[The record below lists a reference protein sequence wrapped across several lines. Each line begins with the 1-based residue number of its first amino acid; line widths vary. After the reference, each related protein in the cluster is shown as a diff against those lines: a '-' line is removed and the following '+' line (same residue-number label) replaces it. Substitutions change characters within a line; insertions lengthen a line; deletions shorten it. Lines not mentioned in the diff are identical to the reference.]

1 MLKQS
6 LVQEKLSDLSNGSI
20 AAAAAN
26 SLAATDL
33 DGKPDVAKRM
43 TTNRIKLNAV
53 QSSASSI
60 LLSNRFNTSATLG
73 RHFRN
78 NTTAYESN
86 TGNINYTSGSNNNN
100 NDEDDN
106 ENVEFDGDETVNFY
120 SNLNSNGRMGANG
133 PSGSGPGGGNGGGGR
148 GGDGDGN
155 DKMNAHSLNSN
166 FSGNSNDLNNNNSGT
181 SNAMNS
187 SVGPHMFSSNSN
199 SSFKTNSKEKHSN
212 QTNHATYNADFTMKL
227 RYLEKSIKFI
237 QQQHNETLSSLHQE
251 IEKLKNENRG
261 EFFMQQ
267 QQQINCL
274 IRQNTKFYI
283 FCNLLRFTL

>member
-20 AAAAAN
+20 AAGAAN
-26 SLAATDL
+26 SLATTDL
-33 DGKPDVAKRM
+33 DGKQDVSKRL
-43 TTNRIKLNAV
+43 TANRIKLNAV

-78 NTTAYESN
+78 NTTAYENN
-86 TGNINYTSGSNNNN
+86 TGNINYISGSNNNN

-106 ENVEFDGDETVNFY
+106 ENIEFDGDETVNFY
-120 SNLNSNGRMGANG
+120 SNFNNNGRMGANG
-133 PSGSGPGGGNGGGGR
+133 PGGSGGGGGGGNGGSGKGG
-148 GGDGDGN
+148 GDGN
-155 DKMNAHSLNSN
+155 DKTKSLNSD
-166 FSGNSNDLNNNNSGT
+166 FSGNSNDLNNNGAN
-181 SNAMNS
+181 NAMNNNA
-187 SVGPHMFSSNSN
+187 GPHMFSSNSN
-199 SSFKTNSKEKHSN
+199 ASFKNNPKEKHSN
-212 QTNHATYNADFTMKL
+212 QTNHGNNNADFTMKL

-261 EFFMQQ
+261 EFFQPH
-267 QQQINCL
+267 
-274 IRQNTKFYI
+274 
-283 FCNLLRFTL
+283 